1 MKKKLKQFKRR
12 FEDRFSNPA
21 FAMMRELFE
30 SAEISFTKDSARITF
45 RPRRKGK

>member
-30 SAEISFTKDSARITF
+30 SAEISFTKDSVRVKF
-45 RPRRKGK
+45 KPRRRSK